1 MFIQIHTSCTLSIHL
16 FVFELLLLLVNRMVF
31 VISPASSPFFV
42 LCLSDYSRLFSLK
55 APLFLC
61 SLFDRL
67 FSFSPFYTLQFD
79 VQFYLL
85 LLIEGDPYLV
95 SLYTL
100 LMTHT
105 VPIRKYCNHS
115 GDYVSFQTGPSPLH
129 HERSF
134 PGSK

>member
-1 MFIQIHTSCTLSIHL
+1 MLIQIHTSVPFRFIFLFLNFASIA
-16 FVFELLLLLVNRMVF
+16 F
-31 VISPASSPFFV
+31 VISLASSPFFV

-55 APLFLC
+55 ARLFLC

-79 VQFYLL
+79 VRFYLL
-85 LLIEGDPYLV
+85 LLIVGDPYLV

-105 VPIRKYCNHS
+105 VPIRKYFNHS
-115 GDYVSFQTGPSPLH
+115 GDYVFFQTGPSPLH
-129 HERSF
+129 HERSL

>member
-1 MFIQIHTSCTLSIHL
+1 MI
-16 FVFELLLLLVNRMVF
+16 F

-55 APLFLC
+55 ASLFLC

-85 LLIEGDPYLV
+85 LLIVGDPYLV
-95 SLYTL
+95 SLYSVYPVDDSYCTYVNIVV
-100 LMTHT
+100 T
-105 VPIRKYCNHS
+105 VEVMCFFRPGLPPSTTRDPFLDPNRYRIPQSQENHVKNHINWS
-115 GDYVSFQTGPSPLH
+115 L
-129 HERSF
+129 
-134 PGSK
+134 